1 MHIEEQS
8 RTDRLI
14 RALESADLLK
24 ADGKTIK
31 NCAQVAKLCG
41 ISRNAVHKWKKS
53 MANGDPAGIA
63 EPMLRLI
70 EVHTGRAD
78 LAKPWRR
85 PEPHGRF
92 DVSQLPDN
100 ATGYYVTWNR
110 SAFDADGN
118 SLYLQTA
125 VYDRT
130 DTRHPLNSKILRW
143 APAVPPVFTHGM
155 ENFDEIDQSIPD
167 YESLQS

>member
-1 MHIEEQS
+1 MHSEEQS
-8 RTDRLI
+8 RTARLI
-14 RALESADLLK
+14 RALDSADLLK

-31 NCAQVAKLCG
+31 NSSEVARMLG
-41 ISRNAVHKWKKS
+41 LHHSSVGLWKRAL
-53 MANGDPAGIA
+53 ANGETVQIL
-63 EPMLRLI
+63 EPVLRLL
-70 EVHTGRAD
+70 EV
-78 LAKPWRR
+78 LAGQVEFASPWRR

-92 DVSQLPDN
+92 DTSKLPED

-130 DTRHPLNSKILRW
+130 DTRHPLNSKVLRW
-143 APAVPPVFTHGM
+143 APAIPPVFTHGM
-155 ENFDEIDQSIPD
+155 ENFDEIDQSVPD
-167 YESLQS
+167 YEQLQP

>member
-1 MHIEEQS
+1 MQSEEEK
-8 RTDRLI
+8 RTARLI
-14 RALESADLLK
+14 RALKSADLLED
-24 ADGKTIK
+24 DGKTIK
-31 NCAQVAKLCG
+31 NCAQVGRMCG

-53 MANGDPAGIA
+53 LAASGTARIT

-70 EVHTGRAD
+70 EISTGQAEF
-78 LAKPWRR
+78 AKPWRR

-92 DVSQLPDN
+92 DTSKLPED

-125 VYDRT
+125 VYDRA
-130 DTRHPLNSKILRW
+130 DTRHPLNSKVLRW
-143 APAVPPVFTHGM
+143 APAIPPVLTHGM
-155 ENFDEIDQSIPD
+155 ENYDEIDQSVPD
-167 YESLQS
+167 YEQLQP